1 MIKKELIN
9 FSKKHSK
16 KALATALLVMLSAS
30 FSAPMTAPVMAASTG
45 STEKGTEGSTEKS
58 TEGSTEKSE
67 EKPDEEEK
75 KSDSN
80 ILQANLGRV
89 EFWEW
94 KKLDQVKD
102 AFGDNKYHPVMMIS
116 GKQMYN
122 GRYAFIS
129 SYSNRN
135 HVFLPT
141 YTNKVNNFSNDF
153 PAVPGNPES
162 TAGGD
167 FGYYGRHDN
176 EDHSPAYYFDAEE
189 NYYMHLSSWGYKG
202 MSREDFDSERFF
214 TTGTSM
220 GVPWMKVANWGPD
233 NGRTMM
239 YITFPDKELS
249 GGEAA
254 VYQPDGDDYYLYVR
268 SLVGPG
274 GSRSEATMCATH
286 YEMFDE
292 SKKHDI
298 YPQDVWH
305 LVHGKHTL
313 KNGPIAFEGTY
324 WFLVGYN
331 DSYENSTAYD
341 KFGANLINGATDYS
355 FFTMFRDHKASN
367 ADRGIEIIPQGSKS
381 ACLQRTTTDYYFNA
395 FVGTPHLFTSINTQ
409 TVPEGKLFP
418 MTAGTYMPADTNEN
432 GETEVSA
439 SEGLILPKGQVL
451 TIDGG
456 TVSVSCK
463 LINNGKIVVKNGG
476 TLIVKDGG
484 CIMPYTKLCD
494 GEGTIECN
502 GGNVIIMEGGSIY
515 GFTTGVSTKSNPYS
529 QTNAPIR
536 LTGGST
542 LINYGNL
549 SFTYGVVD
557 NGSKI
562 ENRKNGRLN
571 IGYNRHDPLELNP
584 NLSNYL
590 SKSSPANYPQG
601 QATIG
606 LFPLKTMSSSSSLD
620 SSGVVKSEKTATI
633 VGSEDCHISIITPE
647 Y

>member
-1 MIKKELIN
+1 
-9 FSKKHSK
+9 
-16 KALATALLVMLSAS
+16 MLSAS

-58 TEGSTEKSE
+58 TEGSTEKGE

-167 FGYYGRHDN
+167 FGYYGRRDN